1 MNGGDWYTMGTFRVI
16 PKEIKEQIL
25 ERVKTSG
32 LPITQIAKEHGVSDR
47 TIHGWMAKQAEFF
60 PSAIQNSHLKRKI
73 NELYTLVGKLTLEL
87 SKFKKNG
94 SS

>member
-1 MNGGDWYTMGTFRVI
+1 MGTFRVI

-47 TIHGWMAKQAEFF
+47 TIHGWMAKQAECRGTI
-60 PSAIQNSHLKRKI
+60 S
-73 NELYTLVGKLTLEL
+73 T
-87 SKFKKNG
+87 
-94 SS
+94 